1 MQWWNKI
8 KSFLT
13 EVRVEIAKCY
23 FPGRNEVVNTTVVVL
38 ITSFVFA
45 VFLWLSDIVIV
56 KATELIFRLPS

>member
-23 FPGRNEVVNTTVVVL
+23 FPGRSEVVNTTVVVL
-38 ITSFVFA
+38 ITSFVFS

-56 KATELIFRLPS
+56 KATELIFRIPS